1 MGMTITE
8 KILTRHAGV
17 REVKPGDL
25 VMAKVDIAMGNDIS
39 APIAIDEFEKIGA
52 KEVFD
57 NEKVVFVLSHS
68 TPNNSIQAAQQCL
81 KIRKFGSKHGLI
93 HVFDGGR
100 VGVEHALLP
109 EIGIV
114 LPGYLVIGGDSHTC
128 TYGALGAFSTG
139 VGSTDLASV
148 MALGEIWLKVPETI
162 KIHYYGRLGEWITG
176 KDLIL
181 YTIGK
186 IGVDGALYKAIEF
199 SGSIIN
205 QLSMDSRFTMCN
217 MAVEAGAKNG
227 IMEADETTLEYVR
240 KTNIENKGIQILK
253 NDEDAVYSSI
263 VKIDCSS
270 MIPQIALPYSPG
282 NVKPIN
288 EIEKISIDQVVIG
301 SCTNGRMEDLRIA
314 GKILKGEKVDK
325 NVRLIIIPAT
335 PRIYRDAM
343 LEGLLDIFMEAGATI
358 CPPSCGP
365 CFGGSMGLLAEG
377 EKCISTTNRNFVGRM
392 GHAKSE
398 VYLSGPAVAA
408 ASAIL
413 GRLGHPEEVAGKGRR

>member
-8 KILTRHAGV
+8 KIIARHAGLK
-17 REVKPGDL
+17 EVKPGDL

-39 APIAIDEFEKIGA
+39 APIAIDEFEKIEA
-52 KEVFD
+52 KQVFD
-57 NEKVVFVLSHS
+57 KEKVVFVLSHS
-68 TPNNSIQAAQQCL
+68 TPNSSVQAAQQCL
-81 KIRKFGSKHGLI
+81 KIRKFGYKYDLT

-100 VGVEHALLP
+100 VGIEHVLLP
-109 EIGIV
+109 EKGIV
-114 LPGYLVIGGDSHTC
+114 LPGHLVIGGDSHTC

-162 KIHYYGRLGEWITG
+162 KINYYGQLEEWITG

-181 YTIGK
+181 YTIGE
-186 IGVDGALYKAIEF
+186 IGVDGALYKAMEF
-199 SGSIIN
+199 SGGIIN

-227 IMEADETTLEYVR
+227 IMEADETTLDYVR
-240 KTNIENKGIQILK
+240 RTNVGNREIQIEK
-253 NDEDAVYSSI
+253 SDEDTGYSSRVNI
-263 VKIDCSS
+263 SCSG
-270 MIPQIALPYSPG
+270 MVPQIALPYSPG
-282 NVKPIN
+282 NVKAIN
-288 EIEKISIDQVVIG
+288 EVEKISIDQVVIG

-314 GKILKGEKVDK
+314 GKILKGKKVDK

-343 LEGLLDIFMEAGATI
+343 SEGLLGIFMEAGGTI
-358 CPPSCGP
+358 CPPTCGP
-365 CFGGSMGLLAEG
+365 CFGGSMGLLGEG
-377 EKCISTTNRNFVGRM
+377 EKCVSTTNRNFVGRM
-392 GHAKSE
+392 GHARSE
-398 VYLSGPAVAA
+398 VYLSGAAVAA

-413 GRLGHPEEVAGKGRR
+413 GRLAHPEEILSKGKR